1 MKKNL
6 TLLFFF
12 LVFSTVC
19 QGQYVCAT
27 TDYLKMQIAED
38 PSIELKMQA
47 FEAELQQFISE
58 LGSQLKSANGI
69 ITIPVVFH
77 ILYKTDD
84 ENLPDSRVREQMEAL
99 NRDFIGMTNHG
110 TIYPFD
116 TTLKAN
122 CGIQFCMAQ
131 LDPWGNYT
139 TGIERREV
147 TAEYFSM
154 NDNGAKFFAKGG
166 LDAWDPK
173 KYMNIWVCD
182 LSPNLCGY
190 AQYPGSGINN
200 TYGVVIDLV
209 CFGFTGANFR
219 YNVGATTTHEL
230 GHCFDL
236 RHIWGDDESACT
248 GTDYCNDTPNQAG
261 YNLIAPAGCDGCVIT
276 DACTPTHPGV
286 MYMNFMDYTTGPYMT
301 AFTPDQKARILPLFS
316 SRKGALYSLTQ
327 STVCTPPT
335 VTVNAP
341 LNLYESSV
349 GDNTATLNWDPVS
362 GATSYLV
369 HYIPEGGS
377 WTNVTTSNNLQVINN
392 LQTGTVYSW
401 RVQAVA
407 GTKKST
413 YSTVMNFSTSGMP
426 GCIANYEPNN
436 TRNSATAIT
445 IGTEYRAGIPDESD
459 VDWYTF
465 TTGYP
470 VIIVDL
476 FNLPANYDVKLLNFK
491 GVQLAVSQN
500 TGTTNEHLTYNS
512 SKAATFYVQVY
523 PAPGN
528 SNNTVCYSLK
538 VSGAASRSPE
548 SGVVFEDN
556 SVVSLSCEVYPNPS
570 NSTFNFML
578 ETESNELVT
587 IQLFDLSGRLV
598 QEYNS
603 LPPDDVIA
611 IGEDLK
617 PGIYMTVV
625 TQGTNRKMVKISKTR

>member
-1 MKKNL
+1 
-6 TLLFFF
+6 
-12 LVFSTVC
+12 
-19 QGQYVCAT
+19 
-27 TDYLKMQIAED
+27 MQIAED
-38 PSIELKMQA
+38 PSIELKMIN
-47 FEAELQQFISE
+47 FETELQQFISE
-58 LGSQLKSANGI
+58 QGSQLKSANGI

-122 CGIQFCMAQ
+122 CGLQFCMAQ
-131 LDPWGNYT
+131 LDPLGNYT

-147 TAEYFSM
+147 TAENFSAN
-154 NDNGAKFFAKGG
+154 NDMKFFAKGG

-182 LSPNLCGY
+182 LSQYYCGY
-190 AQYPGSGINN
+190 AQFPGSGINN
-200 TYGVVIDLV
+200 TYGVVIDFV

-261 YNLIAPAGCDGCVIT
+261 YNLVAPAGCDGCVIT

-301 AFTPDQKARILPLFS
+301 AFTPDQKTRMMPLFS
-316 SRKGALYSLTQ
+316 SRKGVLYSLTQ
-327 STVCTPPT
+327 STVCTPPA

-341 LNLYESSV
+341 LNLYESLV
-349 GDNTATLNWDPVS
+349 GDNMAALNWDPVS
-362 GATSYLV
+362 GATSYV
-369 HYIPEGGS
+369 VQYMPEGGS
-377 WTNVTTSNNLQVINN
+377 WTSLTTLSNDQIISNLQS
-392 LQTGTVYSW
+392 GTVYSW
-401 RVQAVA
+401 RVQAIA
-407 GTKKST
+407 GTAKST
-413 YSTVMNFSTSGMP
+413 YSTVMNFSTSGTP

-436 TRNSATAIT
+436 TRTIATAIT

-465 TTGYP
+465 RTGYP

-476 FNLPANYDVKLLNFK
+476 YNLPANYDVKLFNAK
-491 GVQLAVSQN
+491 GVQIGISQS
-500 TGTTNEHLTYNS
+500 TGTTNEHLTYS
-512 SKAATFYVQVY
+512 QSKIATFYVQVY

-528 SNNTVCYSLK
+528 SSITDCYSLK

-548 SGVVFEDN
+548 SGVAFEDN
-556 SVVSLSCEVYPNPS
+556 SVASLSCEVYPNPS
-570 NSTFNFML
+570 NSAFTFRL
-578 ETESNELVT
+578 ETGSRESVR
-587 IQLFDLSGRLV
+587 IQMYDLQGRLV
-598 QEYNS
+598 QQYNFLS
-603 LPPDDVIA
+603 PDDIITV
-611 IGEDLK
+611 GENLK
-617 PGIYMTVV
+617 PGMYMAVV
-625 TQGTNRKMVKISKTR
+625 TQGNYRKMVKLSKIW